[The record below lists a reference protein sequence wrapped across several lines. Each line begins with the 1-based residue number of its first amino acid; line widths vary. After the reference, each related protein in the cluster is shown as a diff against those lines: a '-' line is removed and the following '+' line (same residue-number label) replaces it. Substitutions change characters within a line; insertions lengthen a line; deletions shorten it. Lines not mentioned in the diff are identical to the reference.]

1 VASGMRERV
10 SVKLHAYV
18 FLGNNSRSFK
28 ESVCSFEGRKTHV
41 APMSSSSP
49 VWDTEGMCK
58 WIGMSG
64 Q

>member
-1 VASGMRERV
+1 VERGIRERV
-10 SVKLHAYV
+10 RVNDVGYV
-18 FLGNNSRSFK
+18 VGGNISCSFE

-41 APMSSSSP
+41 SPMSSSSP

-58 WIGMSG
+58 RIGTSV

>member
-1 VASGMRERV
+1 VASGIRERV
-10 SVKLHAYV
+10 SVKEQGYV
-18 FLGNNSRSFK
+18 FGGNISRSCE

-41 APMSSSSP
+41 SPMSSSSP
-49 VWDTEGMCK
+49 VWDTEGMCR